1 MHSRIIQLEREL
13 EKIEESPMTED
24 TIVGDWDGP
33 YFIGTVADYVS
44 DNVDREDDINWLKS
58 YLEDLNTEDNIV
70 IEFNK
75 DEITFKKGFKQAYFK
90 DQFESFK
97 REVRE
102 MELENFIN
110 PFEVYSLKMR
120 IEDTCS
126 FYIYYSNGILN
137 TLDKFVRY
145 LPDEDVKYYIG
156 TTLDYHC

>member
-44 DNVDREDDINWLKS
+44 DNVDREDDIDWFKS
-58 YLEDLNTEDNIV
+58 CLEDFNAEDNV
-70 IEFNK
+70 VVEFNK
-75 DEITFKKGFKQAYFK
+75 DEVIFKKGFKQAYFSK
-90 DQFESFK
+90 KFESFK
-97 REVRE
+97 SVVNE
-102 MELENFIN
+102 MNLENFIN
-110 PFEVYSLKMR
+110 PFKVYSLKME
-120 IEDTCS
+120 IEDTCG

-137 TLDKFVRY
+137 TLDKFARY